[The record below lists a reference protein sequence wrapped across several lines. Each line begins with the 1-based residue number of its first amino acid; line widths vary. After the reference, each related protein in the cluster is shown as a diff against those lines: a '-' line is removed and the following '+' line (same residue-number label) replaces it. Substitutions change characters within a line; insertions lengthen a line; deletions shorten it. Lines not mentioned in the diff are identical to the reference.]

1 MSACAELMEW
11 HAVGDGLPDAD
22 TTVLMWIG
30 SEWSFDLCACTC
42 SGALARGDSWAPYL
56 EHTSRIRWLKAAA
69 HRAEL

>member
-30 SEWSFDLCACTC
+30 SDWFAGWLDSDGWRDAA
-42 SGALARGDSWAPYL
+42 SGALVDGVTHWAEP
-56 EHTSRIRWLKAAA
+56 EGPV
-69 HRAEL
+69 